1 MKVSKLKIFIP
12 AMAVAFLFTGCDSFF
27 EVENPTDI
35 ESESLN
41 DESMIPSLAN
51 TPHASIADDYDIAV
65 QYGGLPGDGLIHS
78 STNQGNLRL
87 DNGTFSTFT
96 QRAEDLYNS
105 LAAGQWTARE
115 ATDKLRALVDNPES
129 DARVAEGEYWDGLAR
144 VTLADLY
151 ERVTFDGGEPH
162 SPTEVYQMAIGIL
175 ETAASIGRSAGD
187 MEIVAAAEG
196 TLARVY
202 RSLYYEGDGS
212 EPALFDEAAAHAQAA
227 LDADADFRFDAQ
239 YAPPGSENGMV
250 DATHNTFDYD
260 VMDPRMA
267 NIEDPVSGQPDP
279 RVQHSEFKGIGTQND
294 SLYAQ
299 NKYTSRDQGIPVS
312 RWEEA
317 ALILAEHQLLE
328 DNLQNAVDRIND
340 VRGDAGLPDFS
351 SSDAQEIEDQLI
363 YERRVE
369 FWLEMRRW
377 QDMRYYG
384 IMPTR
389 WTPGAQQAGLD
400 RRFPIA
406 LRECQSNP
414 NVDC

>member
-1 MKVSKLKIFIP
+1 MKVSKLRVFIP
-12 AMAVAFLFTGCDSFF
+12 ALAVTLLFAGCDSFF

-35 ESESLN
+35 EAESLD
-41 DESMIPSLAN
+41 DESMIPSLSN
-51 TPHASIADDYDIAV
+51 TPHAAVADDYDIAV

-96 QRAEDLYNS
+96 QRAETLYNNMT
-105 LAAGQWTARE
+105 AAQWTARE
-115 ATDKLRALVDNPES
+115 TTDQLRELVDDPGS
-129 DARVAEGEYWDGLAR
+129 DARVARGEYWDGLAR

-151 ERVTFDGGEPH
+151 ARVTFDGGQPH
-162 SPTEVYQMAIGIL
+162 SPTEVYQMAIDIL
-175 ETAASIGRSAGD
+175 ETATSIGRSAGD

-202 RSLYYEGDGS
+202 RSLYYEGDES
-212 EPALFDEAAAHAQAA
+212 DPSLFDEAASHAQAA
-227 LDADADFRFDAQ
+227 LDATADFRFEAQ
-239 YAPPGSENGMV
+239 YQPPGSENGMV
-250 DATHNTFDYD
+250 AATHLTFDYD
-260 VMDPRMA
+260 VMDPRLAGMV
-267 NIEDPVSGQPDP
+267 DPVSGQVDP
-279 RVQHSEFKGIGTQND
+279 RIQHSEFRGIGTQGD

-299 NKYTSRDQGIPVS
+299 NKYASRDEGIPVS

-328 DNLQNAVDRIND
+328 DNLSNAVDRIND
-340 VRGDAGLPDFS
+340 VRNDAGLPDFS
-351 SSDAQEIEDQLI
+351 SSDAQEVEDQLI

-377 QDMRYYG
+377 QDMRYYE
-384 IMPTR
+384 IVPTR
-389 WTPGAQQAGLD
+389 WTPGAQQAGVD